1 MSGFRS
7 HVTRPDLDSL
17 ELLVTV
23 AELGSLSAASSALGI
38 AQPNASRQLSRLE
51 RRLGVR
57 VFDRGARGSEPT
69 AEGRV
74 AIEHARRVLDAA
86 DGLVE
91 QVRCSA
97 GHGPVRIVA
106 SQTIAEHLMPI
117 FLASLAAELPGVP
130 ATFEVENTAGV
141 ISALRRARA
150 DLGFIEGGETPGD
163 LDSCVIGHDHLVAV
177 VAPIHPWAEDE
188 SIRSSGVDAEQLA
201 ATALIVREEGSGTRE
216 VLATALAPR
225 PVAEPAMVL
234 HSNAAVR
241 TAVAGGAGCALLS
254 ELVVAADL
262 REGRLVRIP
271 VRGVNLRRS
280 LRAVWDGPP
289 PERLEPSLRALRGAT
304 ARG

>member
-1 MSGFRS
+1 
-7 HVTRPDLDSL
+7 
-17 ELLVTV
+17 
-23 AELGSLSAASSALGI
+23 
-38 AQPNASRQLSRLE
+38 
-51 RRLGVR
+51 
-57 VFDRGARGSEPT
+57 
-69 AEGRV
+69 
-74 AIEHARRVLDAA
+74 
-86 DGLVE
+86 
-91 QVRCSA
+91 
-97 GHGPVRIVA
+97 IVA

-254 ELVVAADL
+254 ELVVAAGSPFGL
-262 REGRLVRIP
+262 GPAGAPGGRA
-271 VRGVNLRRS
+271 GTDRRPS
-280 LRAVWDGPP
+280 VSSRPCVPCAGPP
-289 PERLEPSLRALRGAT
+289 RAADAPSDVPPAG
-304 ARG
+304 G

>member
-1 MSGFRS
+1 
-7 HVTRPDLDSL
+7 
-17 ELLVTV
+17 
-23 AELGSLSAASSALGI
+23 
-38 AQPNASRQLSRLE
+38 
-51 RRLGVR
+51 
-57 VFDRGARGSEPT
+57 
-69 AEGRV
+69 
-74 AIEHARRVLDAA
+74 
-86 DGLVE
+86 
-91 QVRCSA
+91 A

-106 SQTIAEHLMPI
+106 SQTIAEHLMPT
-117 FLASLAAELPGVP
+117 FLASLAAELPDVP

-150 DLGFIEGGETPGD
+150 DLGVVAGGAGPSALG
-163 LDSCVIGHDHLVAV
+163 SRAIGPDQLAAV
-177 VAPIHPWAEDE
+177 VAPTHPWAVDE
-188 SIRSSGVDAEQLA
+188 SIRAAGIDAEQLA
-201 ATALIVREEGSGTRE
+201 AAALIVREEGSGTRA
-216 VLATALAPR
+216 VLATALEPR
-225 PVAEPAMVL
+225 PVAEPSMVL

-304 ARG
+304 ARGW

>member
-1 MSGFRS
+1 
-7 HVTRPDLDSL
+7 
-17 ELLVTV
+17 
-23 AELGSLSAASSALGI
+23 
-38 AQPNASRQLSRLE
+38 
-51 RRLGVR
+51 
-57 VFDRGARGSEPT
+57 
-69 AEGRV
+69 
-74 AIEHARRVLDAA
+74 
-86 DGLVE
+86 
-91 QVRCSA
+91 
-97 GHGPVRIVA
+97 
-106 SQTIAEHLMPI
+106 
-117 FLASLAAELPGVP
+117 
-130 ATFEVENTAGV
+130 
-141 ISALRRARA
+141 
-150 DLGFIEGGETPGD
+150 
-163 LDSCVIGHDHLVAV
+163 SCVIGHDHLVAV

-201 ATALIVREEGSGTRE
+201 ATALLVREEGPGTRE

-304 ARG
+304 ARGGRAVGRAPCGRMSQNVRVNAAVSDPPPTENSGAAEAQQRIAELTAQIEQAIEDYYIHDAPTMADADYDRLELEL